1 MYIQFHSFKLIVY
14 LLSNEKSEGTF
25 MSFFFS
31 ESFLPFIIPSVFLLG
46 TGMGFFFSSLQKKKT
61 KEENTNLKIRVAE
74 LSTLL
79 QKDQESWQ
87 EKMLLLQQT
96 EERLKTT
103 FDSLSAQALQSNN
116 QSFLTLAQSILEK
129 FHDKSQT
136 DLSTRQKSI
145 LEMLSPL
152 KEALTLLDQKIQI
165 LEQNRQGAYESIRQ
179 QIQDLLLTQKELRQ
193 ETSSLTK
200 ALRTPHVRGKWGEIQ
215 LRRTV
220 EIAGMIPYC
229 DFIEQHSVS
238 SSGENT
244 VIRPDLIVKLPGNK
258 TIIIDAKTPL
268 QSYLDALECLEDQHR
283 QIKLKEHAR
292 HVRAHISK
300 LSQKNYWSQFPET
313 PEFVVLFLP
322 GESFFSAALEQD
334 PSLIEMGADQKVI
347 LATPTTL
354 IALLRSVHYGW
365 RQERLADNA
374 HKISELG
381 KELHKRLGDMS
392 KHFFRLGKSLHASVD
407 NYNQTIGS
415 FESRVLATARRFED
429 LDALSMKKDLLVSPN
444 TIDVT
449 PRVILQT
456 SATEEKEEK
465 AIL

>member
-1 MYIQFHSFKLIVY
+1 MYIKLHSFKLIVY
-14 LLSNEKSEGTF
+14 LLLNEKSEGTF
-25 MSFFFS
+25 MSFFFP
-31 ESFLPFIIPSVFLLG
+31 ESLLFLVIPSFFLLG
-46 TGMGFFFSSLQKKKT
+46 VGIGFFFSSIQKKKI
-61 KEENTNLKIRVAE
+61 KEENITLKIRMTE
-74 LSTLL
+74 LTTSL

-87 EKMLLLQQT
+87 EKICLLQQT

-103 FDSLSAQALQSNN
+103 FDSLSAHALQSNN
-116 QSFLTLAQSILEK
+116 QSFLVLAQSILEK
-129 FHDKSQT
+129 FHDKSQI

-179 QIQDLLLTQKELRQ
+179 QVQDLLLTQKELRQ

-229 DFIEQHSVS
+229 DFIEQHSQS
-238 SSGENT
+238 LTGDGTS
-244 VIRPDLIVKLPGNK
+244 IRPDLIVKLPGNK

-268 QSYLDALECLEDQHR
+268 QSYLDALECTEDQHR
-283 QIKLKEHAR
+283 QVKLKEHAR
-292 HVRAHISK
+292 HVRTHITK
-300 LSQKNYWSQFPET
+300 LSQKSYWSQFPET

-334 PSLIEMGADQKVI
+334 PSLIEIGADQKVI

-354 IALLRSVHYGW
+354 IALLRSIHYGW

-381 KELHKRLGDMS
+381 KELYKRLGDMS
-392 KHFFRLGKSLHASVD
+392 KHFFRLGKSLHASVEA
-407 NYNQTIGS
+407 YNQTIGS

-429 LDALSMKKDLLVSPN
+429 LDALSVKKDLLVSPN

-449 PRVILQT
+449 PRPILQT
-456 SATEEKEEK
+456 SAIEEK
-465 AIL
+465 